1 MIEVF
6 RDRCSGQDGSVTDGG
21 VQLVVDGRD
30 VWVADDHTTLLDAL
44 REHLG
49 ARSVKDGC
57 SPQGQCGCCTVLVD
71 GAPRVACVTPV
82 SRVRGKSITTVD
94 GLEDADRWADAF
106 CATGAS
112 QCGFCTPGIIVRL
125 SALSPESL
133 ADRAAVDK
141 ALLAHLC
148 RCTGW
153 QPIRD
158 AARIMSG
165 DLPAEGRTD
174 RDVDRAARRAEIEG
188 GVAQRVDPDVAL
200 GRGGFADDTAPSEAL
215 VAVRRSDR
223 RHDDRRDDGADAA
236 DTRWVV
242 AETLADARRRS
253 EKIQGRRTTAPAS
266 WPVDVPPGRWSQT
279 LQTTWVEPT
288 YLEPDASWCVPGGE
302 PVSSVGNGGAFGA
315 KLGDELGAAARHLAA
330 RHDRAVRT
338 IWAREDVVRLG
349 PKRPPLALAVSP
361 DGAIAVRFVSPDRPA
376 GAERLRRSIVDAV
389 GVNGLGD
396 DVELD
401 VEAVEC
407 AGPAVSPDLRGAA
420 WAEVVGAVAAWSAAP
435 DEPVVVS
442 APSGARATVEI
453 DSDGRVEVAVDAG
466 PVLDEVVLRSYCIG
480 AVHQALGMVRS
491 ESISLD
497 DEGRPLDLTIRS
509 FGVLRAVDMPEV
521 VVSLVDSGRCTE
533 PVNGSDPVFAAT
545 FGAAWR
551 AARFPERLPIS
562 AS

>member
-1 MIEVF
+1 M
-6 RDRCSGQDGSVTDGG
+6 TDGG
-21 VQLVVDGRD
+21 VQFVLDGRD
-30 VWVADDHTTLLDAL
+30 VWVADDRTTLLDAL

-49 ARSVKDGC
+49 VRSVKDGC

-71 GAPRVACVTPV
+71 GSPRVACVTPV

-94 GLEDADRWADAF
+94 GLDDADRWADAF

-158 AARIMSG
+158 AARIMGG
-165 DLPAEGRTD
+165 DPSAEGPTD
-174 RDVDRAARRAEIEG
+174 RDFVRAARRAEIEG
-188 GVAQRVDPDVAL
+188 GVAQHVDPAVAL
-200 GRGGFADDTAPSEAL
+200 GRGGFADDTAPSVAL
-215 VAVRRSDR
+215 VALRRSDR
-223 RHDDRRDDGADAA
+223 RHTDSDDSDADDGGDTDAQ
-236 DTRWVV
+236 WVV
-242 AETLADARRRS
+242 GETLANARQRS

-266 WPVDVPPGRWSQT
+266 WPVDVPSGRWSQT
-279 LQTTWVEPT
+279 LQTTWVEPA
-288 YLEPDASWCVPGGE
+288 YLEPDASWCPPGGE
-302 PVSSVGNGGAFGA
+302 PLSSVGNGGAFGA
-315 KLGDELGAAARHLAA
+315 KLGDEVGTAARDLAA
-330 RHDRAVRT
+330 RHDRPVRT

-349 PKRPPLALAVSP
+349 AKRPPLALAVAP
-361 DGAIAVRFVSPDRPA
+361 HGAIAVRFVSPDRPELGEA
-376 GAERLRRSIVDAV
+376 LRQSIVDAV
-389 GVNGLGD
+389 GESGVGGD
-396 DVELD
+396 AELD

-407 AGPAVSPDLRGAA
+407 AGPTVSPDLRGAG
-420 WAEVVGAVAAWSAAP
+420 WAEVVGAVAAWRADPNES
-435 DEPVVVS
+435 VVVS
-442 APSGARATVEI
+442 TLSGARATVQI
-453 DSDGRVEVAVDAG
+453 GRDGRVDVTVDAG

-509 FGVLRAVDMPEV
+509 FGVLRAVDMPDV

-533 PVNGSDPVFAAT
+533 PVNGSDAVFAAT

-551 AARFPERLPIS
+551 DAGFPERLPIS
-562 AS
+562 AV